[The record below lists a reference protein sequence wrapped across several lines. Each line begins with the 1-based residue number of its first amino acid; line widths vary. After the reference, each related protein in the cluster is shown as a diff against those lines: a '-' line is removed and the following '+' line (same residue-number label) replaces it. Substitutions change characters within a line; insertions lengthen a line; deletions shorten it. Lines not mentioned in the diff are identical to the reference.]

1 MRFAITGSTGL
12 IGTELTRTLRASGHE
27 VTRVTRSHSDL
38 PHGERAVIWHPDEGV
53 IEAAGLEEHDVV
65 IHLAGESLA
74 GIWTAAKKRR
84 IRTSRERGTALL
96 AQSLAG
102 LMRKPHALFS
112 ASAFG
117 IYGDRPTA
125 HVVDEASATGTGF
138 LADVARAWEAATR
151 PAQEAG
157 IRVVHTRF
165 GNVLSAEGGLLGALL
180 PLYRLGLG
188 ARLGDGKQVWPWIA
202 AADITPALLHVLERP
217 EIAGPVNFV
226 APDPVTN
233 EAFTHALA
241 GALGRPSF
249 LRVPAFALRLA
260 PGGMGDEMLLAGA
273 RVVPRKLLD
282 SGYAFRLP
290 ELNAAL
296 RAILRERART

>member
-12 IGTELTRTLRASGHE
+12 IGSELTRSLRAAGHE
-27 VTRVTRSHSDL
+27 VTRVTRSHGDVA
-38 PHGERAVIWHPDEGV
+38 HGERAVIWHPDQGV

-74 GIWTAAKKRR
+74 GIWTEGKKRR

-96 AQSLAG
+96 AKSLAG
-102 LMRKPHALFS
+102 LIRKPQALFS

-125 HVVDEASATGTGF
+125 EAVDESSATGTGF
-138 LADVARAWEAATR
+138 LADVARAWEAATL

-157 IRVVHTRF
+157 IRVVHMRF
-165 GNVLSAEGGLLGALL
+165 GNVLSADGGMLAALL
-180 PLYRLGLG
+180 PLFKLGLG

-202 AADITPALLHVLERP
+202 ATDLTPALLHVLERP

-233 EAFTHALA
+233 EAFTNTLA
-241 GALGRPSF
+241 AVLERPSF
-249 LRVPAFALRLA
+249 LKLPAFAVRLA

-273 RVVPRKLLD
+273 RVVPRKLLE

-290 ELNAAL
+290 ELRAAL
-296 RAILRERART
+296 RVILRD

>member
-12 IGTELTRTLRASGHE
+12 IGSELTRTLRAQGHE
-27 VTRVTRSHSDL
+27 ITRVTRSYSDL
-38 PHGERAVIWHPDEGV
+38 PHGERAVIWHPDQGV
-53 IEAAGLEEHDVV
+53 IEGAGLEEHDVV

-74 GIWTAAKKRR
+74 GLWTARKKQR
-84 IRTSRERGTALL
+84 IRTSREKGTLLL
-96 AQSLAG
+96 AQTLAA
-102 LMRKPHALFS
+102 LSRKPHALFS

-125 HVVDEASATGTGF
+125 DTVDESSATGAGF
-138 LADVARAWEAATR
+138 LPEVARAWEAATR

-157 IRVVHTRF
+157 IRVVNMRF
-165 GNVLSAEGGLLGALL
+165 GNVLSAEGGMLGALA
-180 PLYRLGLG
+180 PLYKLGLG
-188 ARLGDGKQVWPWIA
+188 PTFGDGKQVWPWIA

-241 GALGRPSF
+241 AALGRPSF
-249 LRVPAFALRLA
+249 LKLPTFAVRLA
-260 PGGMGDEMLLAGA
+260 PGGMGEAMLLAGA

-282 SGYAFRLP
+282 TGYAFRLP
-290 ELNAAL
+290 ELQMAL
-296 RAILRERART
+296 RAIMRETHKQ